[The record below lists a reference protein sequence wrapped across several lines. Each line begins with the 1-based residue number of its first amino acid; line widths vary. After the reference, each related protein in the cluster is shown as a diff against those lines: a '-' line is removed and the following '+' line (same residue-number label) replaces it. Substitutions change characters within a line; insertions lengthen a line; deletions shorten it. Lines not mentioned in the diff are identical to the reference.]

1 MCGIAGVVSTTRETN
16 ISEALVHR
24 MCEQIIY
31 RGPDDEGLYVADG
44 AGFGMRRLSII
55 DLAGGHQ
62 PVFNED
68 RTAWTV
74 FNGEIYNF
82 RDLRPE
88 LESRGHR
95 FRTHSDTEV
104 IIHQYE
110 ETGADCVKKLR
121 GMFALAIY
129 DKTKRKLILAR
140 DRLGKKPL
148 HYALHKGNLYFASEI
163 KSILAIVPELAEVN
177 SQGLLEYLYYGY
189 VPDSNCVFTGIHKL
203 PAGHLL
209 EFENGRI
216 TIRQYWD
223 LPAYDTHTPKSE
235 EECLEEMEH
244 RLFEATKIRLIS
256 DVPLGAFLSG
266 GIDSSTVVA
275 LMARASSGPVKTFSI
290 GFKKDDFNEAKWARI
305 VADKFGTEHHEMI
318 LEPDVV
324 QTVEHLTSS
333 LEEPFGDSSM
343 LPTYYVSQM
352 ARQHVTVAL
361 SGDGGDEMFG
371 GYDRYRIHAGRRIF
385 ERIPAWARK
394 FYRDHVFPRVPN
406 AMRGR
411 AYSYN
416 ASLSWQERYVDQ
428 LSFLPSFERD
438 TPILSE
444 DFREILKRGEDPGNA
459 LRCHFVKTP
468 AADPVDQ
475 LLYVDT
481 KTYLVGDILT
491 KVDRM
496 SMLNSLEV
504 RVPILDHVFVEW
516 VVGLPSEWKLRGNRQ
531 KYIFRKLAERVGVP
545 REAIDRQKQGFT
557 LPLTHWMRNELR
569 EMLMILLEP
578 RSLERGYFVASGVRK
593 LLDDH
598 LVRGR
603 GNPARIWR
611 LLMFELWHRNFLEK
625 YIKPAGL
632 FSLAAVADSR
642 RRAPT
647 SASALAS
654 APVGG

>member
-244 RLFEATKIRLIS
+244 RLFEATKMRLIS

>member
-24 MCEQIIY
+24 MCEQIVY

-62 PVFNED
+62 PVFNEG

-647 SASALAS
+647 SARALAS